1 MAENKKGRALAWPQA
16 SPLRRRHA
24 PDHLLGTAESGLSV
38 RERGCA
44 SPQLLCPSS
53 AEHHRALCSSITVRT
68 GVRMGGWLHPYLRRE
83 RSVLR
88 VEAHQTMVGPAYAHS
103 DSTSESE
110 ESTDLGDEISL
121 GIMLQRHDDAA
132 FHHAA
137 VGSTT
142 GAWTDSPYL
151 RLVPTT
157 PPLRP
162 PPLPQQRRRLRTPS
176 RSPPRRARRMAP
188 PPVPPLR
195 IRPAPQTPPA
205 PVTVAVAARP
215 THMPRGGAIHVG
227 RERCGRGVGN
237 W

>member
-1 MAENKKGRALAWPQA
+1 
-16 SPLRRRHA
+16 
-24 PDHLLGTAESGLSV
+24 
-38 RERGCA
+38 
-44 SPQLLCPSS
+44 
-53 AEHHRALCSSITVRT
+53 
-68 GVRMGGWLHPYLRRE
+68 MGGWLHPYLRRE

-121 GIMLQRHDDAA
+121 GILLRRHDDAA
-132 FHHAA
+132 FHNAA

-188 PPVPPLR
+188 PPVPPLSF
-195 IRPAPQTPPA
+195 RPAPQTPPVRNRLGRSRTPPPLELPRAA
-205 PVTVAVAARP
+205 PSSSQGVLETSFPHAVPKAVFMR
-215 THMPRGGAIHVG
+215 HL
-227 RERCGRGVGN
+227 RERQARQTTSPPQSRGRSPTPRPSRWV
-237 W
+237 